1 MNVSF
6 CLQPTYVFIGQSIYL
21 QRRNEEFLMRFSLIQ
36 EGHSSA
42 SLLSID
48 IIGKLVRV
56 PDKSC
61 LEVSFALFVTKSWK
75 TFHTRP
81 ITKKYL
87 HT

>member
-1 MNVSF
+1 MSEDPEYPSF
-6 CLQPTYVFIGQSIYL
+6 HECFFLPLFIRQLIYL
-21 QRRNEEFLMRFSLIQ
+21 QRRNVEFLMRF
-36 EGHSSA
+36 

-81 ITKKYL
+81 ITEKYL